1 MVRNSM
7 KVCEDLGNKG
17 QIPKQ
22 NLFEL
27 VRLQSYNF
35 I

>member
-7 KVCEDLGNKG
+7 KVCEDVENEV

-27 VRLQSYNF
+27 VRLQS
-35 I
+35 